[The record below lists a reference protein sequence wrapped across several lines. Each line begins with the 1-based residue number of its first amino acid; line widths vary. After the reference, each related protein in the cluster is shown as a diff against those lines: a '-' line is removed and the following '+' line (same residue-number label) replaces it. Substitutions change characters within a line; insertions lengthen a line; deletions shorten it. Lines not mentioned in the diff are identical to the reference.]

1 MGKEKKKRIKIPM
14 AIIVMLFVGL
24 VCGSVM
30 TFVGAI
36 AFKDNVGFMSFV
48 VEIAFFVVAYFIHLV
63 IHELG
68 HLIAGL
74 ITGYGFSS
82 FRVLNLMFI
91 KEGGKIKVKKQSLAG
106 TGGQCLMIP
115 PKLNDGDY
123 PVILYNLGGV
133 IMNMI
138 ITLVSVGLALVF
150 IDIPIVFFVCSI
162 MALSGLIVALTNGI
176 PLKMGM
182 INNDG
187 SNARELYKNKEA
199 KIAFHNQF
207 TIIAQTSLGIRL
219 KDMSEELFLMPSESG
234 MQNSISVSSAVF
246 LENRLMDEKRYDEA
260 LELINKLIRGNN
272 ALIGL
277 YRSLLVADKI
287 TILLL
292 KREGLNI
299 AKAYYC
305 SAEYTAFKKQMASNI
320 SVLRTD
326 YAYLLLCEQN
336 KDEALKV
343 LSKFEE
349 RAKVHPYKPDVES
362 EGELISLIDA
372 KVNEIGEV

>member
-1 MGKEKKKRIKIPM
+1 MMI
-14 AIIVMLFVGL
+14 
-24 VCGSVM
+24 
-30 TFVGAI
+30 
-36 AFKDNVGFMSFV
+36 
-48 VEIAFFVVAYFIHLV
+48 
-63 IHELG
+63 
-68 HLIAGL
+68 
-74 ITGYGFSS
+74 
-82 FRVLNLMFI
+82 I
-91 KEGGKIKVKKQSLAG
+91 KENGKIKIKKQSVAG
-106 TGGQCLMIP
+106 TGGQCLMTP
-115 PKLNDGDY
+115 PKLNGGDY

-138 ITLVSVGLALVF
+138 ITIISIVIALIF
-150 IDIPIVFFVCSI
+150 INTPIVFFVFSM

-187 SNARELYKNKEA
+187 SNVCELYNNKEA

-219 KDMSEELFLMPSESG
+219 KDMNEELFPMPTDDG
-234 MQNSISVSSAVF
+234 MQNSISASSAVF

-277 YRSLLVADKI
+277 YKSLLVADKI

-292 KREGLNI
+292 KREGINI
-299 AKAYYC
+299 AKAYYS
-305 SAEYTAFKKQMASNI
+305 SAEYTAFKKQMSSNI

-326 YAYLLLCEQN
+326 YAYYLLCEQS

-362 EGELISLIDA
+362 ERELIFLIDA
-372 KVNEIGEV
+372 KVNEISEV